1 MTIARSPARRKAVI
15 GAGEGA
21 QQDALFDD
29 EPTDPE
35 IEADPVITLQASLL
49 AAEVAERALRTAEGL
64 GSAKHPVEI
73 ASIEPKTRRLTALGR
88 KAWYLLVSYSLTT
101 RPLDATDGVLWRVSL
116 QKLLQDLRYTSRNL
130 AHLRATIDELQT
142 TLVKWG
148 PSAKRTATGE
158 QTLLEQS
165 QLLGSIKLV
174 VDRNDRVCLE
184 WTLPYHLHRHL
195 QDYVHFYTLDLDLL
209 VSCRRHSTQALLAEV
224 SRHFT
229 NPSGLTARRPWRHW
243 IPILTGVS
251 DEYAQL
257 HSALDGDAPK
267 TSRSKAKGSEGSTR
281 FSEWRYFHRDVVQR
295 AVKELNSLQTDFV
308 VSPVLIR
315 TGQSVTDLQFKIV
328 HLTRH
333 KKLTSKA
340 PTRPEISQL
349 ALWGVQEAA
358 TKKFVEQYGMS
369 AVTQAIRD
377 VLDDVARADP
387 VIDNPAGLFVSKL
400 RRLATAD
407 AVDIQVAAPRVTA
420 QEAQDLYLREYR
432 NSLVETFR
440 VEWAHMPSEVRDDYE
455 ARFVQHLESQGPD
468 IVRSEARKSR
478 LTKPIVRIPFFRWAA
493 EDRAGGSWHPS
504 LDDLLRFAA
513 QARLDAPAQ

>member
-1 MTIARSPARRKAVI
+1 MRSARSSTPRHAVN
-15 GAGEGA
+15 GAGKGV
-21 QQDALFDD
+21 QQDTLFQDD
-29 EPTDPE
+29 SADGD
-35 IEADPVITLQASLL
+35 IESPPPIANEASLL
-49 AAEVAERALRTAEGL
+49 AAEVAERALRTNEGL

-101 RPLDATDGVLWRVSL
+101 RPLDASDGVLWRVTL

-130 AHLRATIDELQT
+130 VHLRSTIDELQT

-148 PSAKRTATGE
+148 PSAKRVANGD
-158 QTLLEQS
+158 QPVLEQS
-165 QLLGSIKLV
+165 QLLGSIQLV
-174 VDRNDRVCLE
+174 LDRNGRLCLE

-209 VSCRRHSTQALLAEV
+209 VSCSRHSTQALLAEV

-229 NPSGLTARRPWRHW
+229 NPSGLTARRPWRDW

-257 HSALDGDAPK
+257 HSALDGEPPK
-267 TSRSKAKGSEGSTR
+267 ASRTNAHGAEPPARHG
-281 FSEWRYFHRDVVQR
+281 EWRYFHRDVVQR

-308 VSPVLIR
+308 VTPVAIR
-315 TGQSVTDLQFKIV
+315 TGAFVTHLQFKII

-333 KKLTSKA
+333 KKAQSKA
-340 PTRPEISQL
+340 PTRPEMSQL
-349 ALWGVQEAA
+349 ALWGVQESA
-358 TKKFVEQYGMS
+358 TKKFIEQYGMS
-369 AVTQAIRD
+369 AVTQAIKD
-377 VLDDVARADP
+377 VADDVARADP

-400 RRLATAD
+400 RRLATTN
-407 AVDIQVAAPRVTA
+407 AVDIQPAAPKVTA
-420 QEAQDLYLREYR
+420 QQAQDLYLREYR
-432 NSLVETFR
+432 NSLVEKFR
-440 VEWAHMPSEVRDDYE
+440 EEWPDMPSEVRDDYE
-455 ARFVQHLESQGPD
+455 ARFVQHLESRGPE
-468 IVRSEARKSR
+468 IVLSEARKSR
-478 LTKPIVRIPFFRWAA
+478 LTRPIVRIPFFRWAA

-513 QARLDAPAQ
+513 QARLDAPPQ